1 LHPTSISLT
10 RQHRE
15 VVPTLK
21 VKFRDQTFEFDR
33 EMTVR
38 ELLKELNLSPESTLV
53 VRDDEVLTED
63 EKLQKDDEVR
73 VISAISG
80 GSE

>member
-1 LHPTSISLT
+1 M
-10 RQHRE
+10 
-15 VVPTLK
+15 K

-63 EKLQKDDEVR
+63 EKLRKDDEVR

-80 GSE
+80 GLK

>member
-1 LHPTSISLT
+1 M
-10 RQHRE
+10 
-15 VVPTLK
+15 VPTLK

-63 EKLQKDDEVR
+63 EKLRKDDEVR